1 MWKELA
7 WDSAAPRVR
16 MNTIHGVSALLAA
29 PQSHVYLKALLP
41 KLGDCLHDTN
51 EAVRSAVLDLLNT
64 VKGLRSIKFWNICT
78 VENLLARLETD
89 KAYLCRRISK
99 LLFNS
104 YFPSGQGEEVKLERA
119 IHMINMNRRASRRFY
134 QYAAESLD
142 VEAAMVF
149 MLNILTSV
157 KVWIKS
163 KSAASE
169 PVQEGED
176 KENQGR
182 RRRKLYSSSDSSV
195 MSEEETTA
203 ESSANNTTALANSTT
218 AGAAAAAEEGEEAE
232 EHPYDDSA
240 VVAGVLDIVC
250 VIWRA
255 RIADISKPENNEMRS
270 ALEKKAGKWMLIFF
284 KYFKATP
291 VISTVVSNSLLHLYT
306 LFLSLE
312 IFTIRHPLQVYFSSY
327 LPERAVAPVASYC
340 LARVKE
346 DDAWKTHVDSLCNW
360 RKGDSLLEI
369 VVEGIR
375 SILQQQE
382 ARPAASK
389 GVRFEET
396 VSKDCQ
402 VKVALRLVKY
412 LLGQQ
417 ANRAILMAKNREM
430 MEELLTTCAGVQDY
444 ITRRLS
450 FKDTSGTSPADVA
463 EIVSVW
469 AQLSLLLHPDTAAA
483 WSQELLAWSEREV
496 LAAVDTQQQG
506 EAGPR
511 TRDQVSLATQVL
523 AALATAAMS
532 GLVLGL
538 ANTAD
543 HAAKCVEWAGQL
555 TQCGGVPFLTRY

>member
-203 ESSANNTTALANSTT
+203 ESSAHNTTARPTTPPPGPPRLPRRARRRRSTRTTT
-218 AGAAAAAEEGEEAE
+218 APWWRGSWTSCASSGGRGSRT
-232 EHPYDDSA
+232 SA
-240 VVAGVLDIVC
+240 S
-250 VIWRA
+250 R
-255 RIADISKPENNEMRS
+255 R
-270 ALEKKAGKWMLIFF
+270 
-284 KYFKATP
+284 
-291 VISTVVSNSLLHLYT
+291 
-306 LFLSLE
+306 
-312 IFTIRHPLQVYFSSY
+312 
-327 LPERAVAPVASYC
+327 
-340 LARVKE
+340 
-346 DDAWKTHVDSLCNW
+346 
-360 RKGDSLLEI
+360 
-369 VVEGIR
+369 
-375 SILQQQE
+375 
-382 ARPAASK
+382 
-389 GVRFEET
+389 
-396 VSKDCQ
+396 
-402 VKVALRLVKY
+402 
-412 LLGQQ
+412 
-417 ANRAILMAKNREM
+417 
-430 MEELLTTCAGVQDY
+430 TT
-444 ITRRLS
+444 R
-450 FKDTSGTSPADVA
+450 
-463 EIVSVW
+463 
-469 AQLSLLLHPDTAAA
+469 
-483 WSQELLAWSEREV
+483 
-496 LAAVDTQQQG
+496 
-506 EAGPR
+506 
-511 TRDQVSLATQVL
+511 
-523 AALATAAMS
+523 
-532 GLVLGL
+532 
-538 ANTAD
+538 
-543 HAAKCVEWAGQL
+543 
-555 TQCGGVPFLTRY
+555 

>member
-64 VKGLRSIKFWNICT
+64 VKGLRSIKFWNICS

-104 YFPSGQGEEVKLERA
+104 YFPSGQGEEAKLERA

-195 MSEEETTA
+195 MSEEENTA
-203 ESSANNTTALANSTT
+203 ESSANNTTALANNTT
-218 AGAAAAAEEGEEAE
+218 GAAAAAEEEGEEAE

-284 KYFKATP
+284 KYFKSTP
-291 VISTVVSNSLLHLYT
+291 VISTVVSKFS
-306 LFLSLE
+306 SLE
-312 IFTIRHPLQVYFSSY
+312 TLYYSSFIAG
-327 LPERAVAPVASYC
+327 LLFII
-340 LARVKE
+340 LARKSRG
-346 DDAWKTHVDSLCNW
+346 ASGK
-360 RKGDSLLEI
+360 LLP
-369 VVEGIR
+369 G
-375 SILQQQE
+375 
-382 ARPAASK
+382 P
-389 GVRFEET
+389 
-396 VSKDCQ
+396 
-402 VKVALRLVKY
+402 
-412 LLGQQ
+412 
-417 ANRAILMAKNREM
+417 
-430 MEELLTTCAGVQDY
+430 
-444 ITRRLS
+444 
-450 FKDTSGTSPADVA
+450 
-463 EIVSVW
+463 
-469 AQLSLLLHPDTAAA
+469 
-483 WSQELLAWSEREV
+483 SQ
-496 LAAVDTQQQG
+496 
-506 EAGPR
+506 
-511 TRDQVSLATQVL
+511 
-523 AALATAAMS
+523 
-532 GLVLGL
+532 
-538 ANTAD
+538 
-543 HAAKCVEWAGQL
+543 
-555 TQCGGVPFLTRY
+555 GG

>member
-64 VKGLRSIKFWNICT
+64 VKGLRSIKFWNICS

-104 YFPSGQGEEVKLERA
+104 YFPSGQGEEAKLERA

-195 MSEEETTA
+195 MSEEENTA
-203 ESSANNTTALANSTT
+203 ESSANNTTALGNNTT
-218 AGAAAAAEEGEEAE
+218 GAAAAAEEEGEEAE

-284 KYFKATP
+284 KYFKSTP
-291 VISTVVSNSLLHLYT
+291 VISTVVSKFSSLET
-306 LFLSLE
+306 LFFIIHRS
-312 IFTIRHPLQVYFSSY
+312 LQVYFSSY

-417 ANRAILMAKNREM
+417 ANRAILMAKNRAM

-450 FKDTSGTSPADVA
+450 FKDSSGTSPADVA

-483 WSQELLAWSEREV
+483 WTQELLAWSEREV

-511 TRDQVSLATQVL
+511 SRDQVSLATQVL

-555 TQCGGVPFLTRY
+555 TQCGGAPFLTRY